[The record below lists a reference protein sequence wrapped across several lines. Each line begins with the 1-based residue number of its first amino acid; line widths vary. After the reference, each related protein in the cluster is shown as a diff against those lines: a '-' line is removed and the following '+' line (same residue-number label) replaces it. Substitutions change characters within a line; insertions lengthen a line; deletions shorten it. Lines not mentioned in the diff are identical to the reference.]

1 MKSTTVTNPSNPGN
15 QNCVDKYTRCSE
27 FTPYCDHPKFVNQ
40 MDIYCALSCG
50 QCQGS
55 ENPTQ
60 GNRWM
65 EQKVS
70 PFVQQC
76 YFLFSFPLKV
86 NKRKIT
92 KRKGSK
98 K

>member
-1 MKSTTVTNPSNPGN
+1 MKSTINTNPTNPGN

-27 FTPYCDHPKFVNQ
+27 FTQYCDHPTFVNQ
-40 MDIYCALSCG
+40 MNVYCALSCG

-70 PFVQQC
+70 PFLQQY
-76 YFLFSFPLKV
+76 YFLFFSPLKV
-86 NKRKIT
+86 KKRENNLK
-92 KRKGSK
+92 KG
-98 K
+98 